1 MTPKVLHWI
10 YLSIGWLS
18 TGLGVIGA
26 FLPVMPT
33 TPFLL
38 VALWAFGK
46 SSPRLQQWLFDH
58 PRFGKSLRD
67 WHQHGAIRK
76 DIKLLAIGAMF
87 VSVAIVYWVT
97 GSVITISIHASIV
110 TLVAMFI
117 LSRPS
122 AAPELS

>member
-1 MTPKVLHWI
+1 MKPNVLHWI

-18 TGLGVIGA
+18 TALGIIGA

-38 VALWAFGK
+38 VALWAFGR

-58 PRFGKSLRD
+58 PHFGKSLRD
-67 WHQHGAIRK
+67 WHEHGAIRK
-76 DIKLLAIGAMF
+76 DIKLLAISAMF

-97 GSVITISIHASIV
+97 GSTIAIAVHATIV

-122 AAPELS
+122 TAAEVS